1 MLTEMFRSSMEY
13 RQAVAYLNDTRRV
26 FVGFAAKSCSRL
38 TLLVYPCAQVVAALE
53 QREVEKL
60 SEALTI
66 DGGFVKVSAVQ
77 AMAFRHAFGAPCM
90 EIPTQ
95 YEKYSDLALDA
106 SKPGRAWELAAMQG
120 SKQTGRVYDIS
131 GLKQSGGDMV
141 IVMNDIKVK
150 IELKGRRGRF
160 GA

>member
-1 MLTEMFRSSMEY
+1 MLSEMFRSCKEY
-13 RQAVAYLNDTRRV
+13 KTAVAYLNDTRRV
-26 FVGFAAKSCSRL
+26 FVGFAAKSCGRL
-38 TLLVYPCAQVVAALE
+38 SLLVYPCEQVAAALE
-53 QREVEKL
+53 TRELEKL
-60 SEALTI
+60 GEALTV

-90 EIPTQ
+90 EIPTT
-95 YEKYSDLALDA
+95 YAKYSDLELDA
-106 SKPGRAWELAAMQG
+106 SKPGRAWELAAMRG
-120 SKQTGRVYDIS
+120 SKQEGKVYDIS

-141 IVMNDIKVK
+141 IVVNDVKVK